1 MPAEGM
7 NVRFPFLKETGKD
20 FVAPQR
26 RLKVS
31 FLLFLLASL
40 SHFEGTMTAGQVH
53 DPEWEA
59 RPKVES
65 AVDLLPRT
73 RLETWVEMQDGLNFP
88 FRRWRTGGL
97 LSKRMKPILN
107 LLLRDIDEDDDNDL
121 VLGGGYEYLHTVARG
136 RLSIENTIIAYATPH
151 VAFSGLLL
159 GNRNRTEFRWINGV
173 YNFRYRNRLTVNR
186 QSRIG
191 TFRFAPYAYGELF
204 YNSRLHSWN
213 HREYAAG
220 VQFPHKSGFMLDTYL
235 LRETC
240 TSCRRGSVDMIGV
253 TLNFYFRQLQ

>member
-7 NVRFPFLKETGKD
+7 NVRFPFPKETYKD

-59 RPKVES
+59 RSKIQS

-73 RLETWVEMQDGLNFP
+73 RLETWVEMQDGLNFS

-97 LSKRMKPILN
+97 LNKRMKPILN
-107 LLLRDIDEDDDNDL
+107 LLLRDIDEDDDYYL
-121 VLGGGYEYLHTVARG
+121 VLGGGYEYLHTNARG
-136 RLSIENTIIAYATPH
+136 RLLIDNTIIAYATPH
-151 VAFSGLLL
+151 VAFAGLLL
-159 GNRNRTEFRWINGV
+159 SNRNRAEFRWINGV
-173 YNFRYRNRLTVNR
+173 NDFRYRNRLTVNR

-220 VQFPHKSGFMLDTYL
+220 VQFPHKSGLMLDTYL

-240 TSCRRGSVDMIGV
+240 TGCRHGSVDMIGV

>member
-1 MPAEGM
+1 
-7 NVRFPFLKETGKD
+7 
-20 FVAPQR
+20 
-26 RLKVS
+26 
-31 FLLFLLASL
+31 
-40 SHFEGTMTAGQVH
+40 MTAGQVH

-59 RPKVES
+59 RSKIQS

-73 RLETWVEMQDGLNFP
+73 RLETWVEMQDGLNFS

-97 LSKRMKPILN
+97 LNKRMKPILN
-107 LLLRDIDEDDDNDL
+107 LLLRDIDEDDDYYL
-121 VLGGGYEYLHTVARG
+121 VLGGGYEYLHTNARG
-136 RLSIENTIIAYATPH
+136 RLLIDNTIIAYATPH
-151 VAFSGLLL
+151 VAFAGLLL
-159 GNRNRTEFRWINGV
+159 SNRNRAEFRWINGV
-173 YNFRYRNRLTVNR
+173 NDFRYRNRLTVNR

-191 TFRFAPYAYGELF
+191 TFRFAPYTYGELF

-220 VQFPHKSGFMLDTYL
+220 VQFPHKSGLMLDTYL

-240 TSCRRGSVDMIGV
+240 TGCRHGSVDMIGV